1 MTTSRTLHLP
11 VLLLVVVAVVVAC
24 AAAVLAVLK
33 EAEATFA
40 GPNGKIAYADGG
52 GLYTID
58 PDRGG

>member
-11 VLLLVVVAVVVAC
+11 ALLLVAVAVVVAC
-24 AAAVLAVLK
+24 AAALLAVSEK
-33 EAEATFA
+33 AEATLA

-52 GLYTID
+52 GLYTVN

>member
-11 VLLLVVVAVVVAC
+11 ALLLVVVAVVAC
-24 AAAVLAVLK
+24 AAAVLAVSK
-33 EAEATFA
+33 EAEATLA

-52 GLYTID
+52 GLYTIN

>member
-11 VLLLVVVAVVVAC
+11 ALLLVVVAVVAC
-24 AAAVLAVLK
+24 AAAVLAVSK

-52 GLYTID
+52 GLYTVN